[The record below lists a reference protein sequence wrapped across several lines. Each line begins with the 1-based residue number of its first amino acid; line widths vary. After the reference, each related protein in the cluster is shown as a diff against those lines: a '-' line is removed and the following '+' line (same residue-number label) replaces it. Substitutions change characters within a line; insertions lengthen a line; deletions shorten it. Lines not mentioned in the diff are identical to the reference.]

1 MLGASHNVL
10 YMSHSCHIAMPMET
24 CKVHGTVS
32 YLNAAA
38 GPSKSS
44 ADFALE
50 FNQHMDG
57 LRSLATSIA
66 APAFVPPT
74 QPHQFPVV
82 VSPPDGSTAVAAFM
96 AEQHRQLLLVVGLA
110 TAEGKHGIAVELL
123 TQVSRL
129 SAYPHASTS

>member
-1 MLGASHNVL
+1 
-10 YMSHSCHIAMPMET
+10 MSYI
-24 CKVHGTVS
+24 
-32 YLNAAA
+32 NAAA

-44 ADFALE
+44 ADFASE

-57 LRSLATSIA
+57 LRSLANSIA
-66 APAFVPPT
+66 RPTFVPPP

>member
-1 MLGASHNVL
+1 
-10 YMSHSCHIAMPMET
+10 MET

-32 YLNAAA
+32 YMNAAA

-44 ADFALE
+44 ADFASE

-74 QPHQFPVV
+74 QPHQFQVV
-82 VSPPDGSTAVAAFM
+82 MSPLDGNTAVTAFM
-96 AEQHRQLLLVVGLA
+96 KQQHQQLLLVVGLT
-110 TAEGKHGIAVELL
+110 TAEGKHAVAVGLFD
-123 TQVSRL
+123 QVSQL
-129 SAYPHASTS
+129 